1 MWKDSNGGFSHV
13 GPGGGSHHS
22 RKQEMDVRL
31 QSIRRTAKV
40 IDILVYV
47 CTYTYIHISITQ
59 YPAARAGQKES
70 LCMSHSWTMLRVVWS
85 PSETFV
91 LLNVVFR
98 ATFFYSFECSSL
110 DWKLP
115 WLHHKHQGLT
125 LWLTFLIVLYSYA
138 SNFLGTAHCKCDSID
153 EWGTNCPYVCHA
165 FVMQVMKT
173 VWNPGIRREIGV
185 GCAEVTRSVI
195 RFKSAA
201 SSLSVKLLL
210 MQSQF
215 LGSQFRV
222 HYRVLF
228 WSTDFIYSQQLLY

>member
-1 MWKDSNGGFSHV
+1 MYIH
-13 GPGGGSHHS
+13 
-22 RKQEMDVRL
+22 
-31 QSIRRTAKV
+31 I
-40 IDILVYV
+40 
-47 CTYTYIHISITQ
+47 YTYIYYTISSCTRWPERVLVHVSQLNNAQGGVKPFRDFRLAECSFQGHI
-59 YPAARAGQKES
+59 
-70 LCMSHSWTMLRVVWS
+70 
-85 PSETFV
+85 
-91 LLNVVFR
+91 
-98 ATFFYSFECSSL
+98 FYSFLNVLLLTESFL
-110 DWKLP
+110 DFITNTS
-115 WLHHKHQGLT
+115 QGLI

-138 SNFLGTAHCKCDSID
+138 SNFLGTAHCKCDSVD

-228 WSTDFIYSQQLLY
+228 RSTDFIYSQQLLY